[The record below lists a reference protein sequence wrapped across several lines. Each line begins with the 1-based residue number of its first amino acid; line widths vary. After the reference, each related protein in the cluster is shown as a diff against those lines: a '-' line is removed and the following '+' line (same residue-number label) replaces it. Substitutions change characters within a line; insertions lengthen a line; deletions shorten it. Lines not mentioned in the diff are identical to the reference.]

1 MRSHDGAHAGDM
13 QDSGR
18 RCEKAWR
25 DATERAEVS
34 QTAGKTEFMQED
46 IRIADGALEEC
57 LGYKFSARELVER
70 ALTPSSAVPEVRSAG
85 AEEPVSALLPRDNER
100 LEFLGD
106 AVLELLASEYLLA
119 TFPEW
124 SEGQLSKSR
133 ARIVNAGSLEAA
145 ARRLRLGEHLRLGR
159 GEEKTGGREKQT
171 LLADAF
177 EAVVAAVYLDGGLGA
192 AREVL
197 RRGLFEQALEER
209 GERISESDRKSALQE
224 LLQGQGRA
232 PAEYRMAGE
241 SGPDHQKAF
250 QIEVWIDGEY
260 MATGEGSTKKEP
272 EQRAARS
279 ALDHLK
285 HAQAKG

>member
-1 MRSHDGAHAGDM
+1 
-13 QDSGR
+13 
-18 RCEKAWR
+18 
-25 DATERAEVS
+25 
-34 QTAGKTEFMQED
+34 MQENFPSGD
-46 IRIADGALEEC
+46 DALEEQ
-57 LGYKFSARELVER
+57 LGYKFTSRALLDR
-70 ALTPSSAVPEVRSAG
+70 ALTHSSAVPELKTLGIEDAGSAI
-85 AEEPVSALLPRDNER
+85 LPKDNER

-106 AVLELLASEYLLA
+106 AVLQLLASEYLLS

-177 EAVVAAVYLDGGLGA
+177 EAVVAGIYLDAGLGP

-197 RRGLFEQALEER
+197 RRLLFEQALEER

-224 LLQGQGRA
+224 FLQGRGRA
-232 PAEYRMAGE
+232 PAEYRLAAE
-241 SGPDHQKAF
+241 SGPDHQKVF
-250 QIEVWIDGEY
+250 SIEVWVGGEC
-260 MATGEGSTKKEP
+260 MATGEGSTKKEA

-279 ALDHLK
+279 AMEQLEHTKTKD
-285 HAQAKG
+285 

>member
-1 MRSHDGAHAGDM
+1 
-13 QDSGR
+13 
-18 RCEKAWR
+18 
-25 DATERAEVS
+25 
-34 QTAGKTEFMQED
+34 MQET
-46 IRIADGALEEC
+46 IRIADGALEER
-57 LGYKFSARELVER
+57 LGHKFLTRELLER
-70 ALTPSSAVPEVRSAG
+70 ALTHSSAVPELRAAG
-85 AEEPVSALLPRDNER
+85 AYEPISVLLPLDNAR

-145 ARRLRLGEHLRLGR
+145 ARRLRLGEHLRVGR

-197 RRGLFEQALEER
+197 RRVLFAQALEGR
-209 GERISESDRKSALQE
+209 GERISESDPQSALQE
-224 LLQGQGRA
+224 LLQGQGRS
-232 PAEYRMAGE
+232 PAEYRLAGE
-241 SGPDHQKAF
+241 SGPDHQKLF

-260 MATGEGSTKKEP
+260 MATGEGSTKKEA

-279 ALDHLK
+279 ALDQLK
-285 HAQAKG
+285 RWQAKG

>member
-1 MRSHDGAHAGDM
+1 M
-13 QDSGR
+13 Q
-18 RCEKAWR
+18 
-25 DATERAEVS
+25 
-34 QTAGKTEFMQED
+34 QT
-46 IRIADGALEEC
+46 IRIGDGTFEER
-57 LGYKFSARELVER
+57 LGYKFSARELLER
-70 ALTPSSAVPEVRSAG
+70 ALTHSSAVPDLCAAG
-85 AEEPVSALLPRDNER
+85 FAEAVSALLPRDNER

-145 ARRLRLGEHLRLGR
+145 ARRLRLGEHLRVGR
-159 GEEKTGGREKQT
+159 GEEKTGGRDKQT

-192 AREVL
+192 VREVL
-197 RRGLFEQALEER
+197 RKVLFEQALEER

-224 LLQGQGRA
+224 LLQGRRQA
-232 PAEYRMAGE
+232 AAEYRVAGE
-241 SGPDHQKAF
+241 SGPDHQKVF
-250 QIEVWIDGEY
+250 QIEVWIEGEC
-260 MATGEGSTKKEP
+260 MATGEGSTKKEA

-279 ALDHLK
+279 ALELLER
-285 HAQAKG
+285 AEAKG